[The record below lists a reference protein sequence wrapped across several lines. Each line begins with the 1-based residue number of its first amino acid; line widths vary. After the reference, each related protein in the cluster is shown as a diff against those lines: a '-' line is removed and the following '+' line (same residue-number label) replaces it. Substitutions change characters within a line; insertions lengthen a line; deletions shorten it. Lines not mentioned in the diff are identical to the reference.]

1 MQIST
6 IHKAKLIKFAET
18 LIKIIIVLLGCWF
31 LYKKIICNP
40 NIADLKDTITES
52 FTGKREIIIMICS
65 LAMMPFNLLLE
76 AFKWKTL
83 IKPLENLSIKRSYQA
98 IFTGITAG
106 MFFPNRT
113 GDFLGRIFTL
123 EQSNRIKAAM
133 LSFVGN
139 IAQSVATI
147 SFGCIALISFIPSN
161 YKIISIILT
170 VAIIV
175 LLLLIFYNIHI
186 LRYLQFLVPK
196 KYKDKTEEYMNVFVN
211 YNRKELSIILALSI
225 IRYILY
231 CSQFVLLS
239 WAFNIPLSYFNIMI
253 PVSLTYLAMMMVPF
267 ISMMEIAVRGSVCI
281 MVFDRWFEI
290 LGISTTYS
298 MMAFSASTMLWII
311 NIAIPAVTGL
321 FLINK
326 LKFFRKS

>member
-1 MQIST
+1 
-6 IHKAKLIKFAET
+6 
-18 LIKIIIVLLGCWF
+18 
-31 LYKKIICNP
+31 
-40 NIADLKDTITES
+40 
-52 FTGKREIIIMICS
+52 
-65 LAMMPFNLLLE
+65 
-76 AFKWKTL
+76 
-83 IKPLENLSIKRSYQA
+83 
-98 IFTGITAG
+98 
-106 MFFPNRT
+106 
-113 GDFLGRIFTL
+113 
-123 EQSNRIKAAM
+123 
-133 LSFVGN
+133 
-139 IAQSVATI
+139 
-147 SFGCIALISFIPSN
+147 
-161 YKIISIILT
+161 
-170 VAIIV
+170 
-175 LLLLIFYNIHI
+175 
-186 LRYLQFLVPK
+186 
-196 KYKDKTEEYMNVFVN
+196 MNVFVN